1 MMTDGSRERIG
12 RLIQQVSRNWRRA
25 VNLRMAPLGLTDAT
39 WLPLLYLNRVGSVR
53 QGELADVLGLDRSSM
68 VRLIDT
74 LEQQGLVLRED
85 DPDDRRAK
93 KIVLTPAAQPVVQAA
108 MDAALRVLDGA
119 VKGISP
125 MDLETT
131 VQVLETMLS
140 RLPQTGDEICVP

>member
-119 VKGISP
+119 VEGISP
-125 MDLETT
+125 MELETT

>member
-119 VKGISP
+119 VEGISP
-125 MDLETT
+125 MELETT
-131 VQVLETMLS
+131 AQVLETMLS

>member
-108 MDAALRVLDGA
+108 MDAAVRVLDGA
-119 VKGISP
+119 VEGISP

>member
-119 VKGISP
+119 VEGISP